1 MLLRLGI
8 LAGKSRASKDEAQPQ
23 AEKAGGQSVSRL
35 EHNLVPPGKDTRNGT
50 SSSLALPPALH
61 ALFTTAPRA
70 PLTPPRGAALL
81 PESPHMDT
89 QGQQTGKPVRL
100 LKRDTY
106 TGFCW
111 MNKKGTTRHSQ
122 QSTAE
127 HPLHGLGIFSLPHYK
142 PGQSRTPS
150 PTPLPPPPH
159 IPHVCFHLPSPSLS
173 SFSSASQSLIT
184 SLLLPHP
191 PGPHFSLLNLLS
203 DLCLQPSILTWI
215 PSRSLQVLSPKQV
228 RAFCQFLTV

>member
-8 LAGKSRASKDEAQPQ
+8 LAGKSRASKGEAQPQ

-61 ALFTTAPRA
+61 ALFTTAPRV

-111 MNKKGTTRHSQ
+111 MNKKGTTRHSE
-122 QSTAE
+122 QSAAE

-150 PTPLPPPPH
+150 STLLLPPPTPCLFSSPFSFPLLFFFCFP
-159 IPHVCFHLPSPSLS
+159 IPRHLPPTTPS
-173 SFSSASQSLIT
+173 T
-184 SLLLPHP
+184 R
-191 PGPHFSLLNLLS
+191 PHFSLLNLLS
-203 DLCLQPSILTWI
+203 DLWLQPSTLTWI